1 MNLSREASELLTRQ
15 NDLLLVYNTT
25 LISINETLRNDFVQ
39 ANLSVESLKRRF
51 TTIYIIAFTTQELM
65 NNTLLEYTM
74 AIDLVTRI
82 EQVDLYILRNLSNT
96 VQSLS
101 MEVNTTANNTA
112 TTLRN
117 LLAQVEDLRNLTYE
131 ILSISSSLLGNA
143 STLMSIQQGIMND
156 IEPIMTIC
164 TSIDAQI
171 TQLEINVT
179 AFETELMMIPNNLRM
194 KYSSLVEVPDPNT
207 VISLTGNATE
217 MVDFA
222 RTNILSEISSQNMRF
237 ATLNRTYINSRAQ
250 FETLFQQVSSIG
262 TETNRLLMVAINA
275 SRVANATSNDIQ
287 DLFRRAE
294 MVARELEDFNNET
307 FQVGERVAAAMRDI
321 DRLNSNATTALA
333 EAQRLEDSLRNSS
346 TDIRR
351 AKDVALAASN
361 ISNASSQVCIIIIVF
376 LYSQEIKFGGWG
388 QEYISYYSNDLQ
400 YICK

>member
-82 EQVDLYILRNLSNT
+82 EQVDLNILRNLSNT

-179 AFETELMMIPNNLRM
+179 AFETEIMMIPNNLRM

-307 FQVGERVAAAMRDI
+307 FQVGERAAAAMRDI

-361 ISNASSQVCIIIIVF
+361 ISNASSQVCIIIIVVF
-376 LYSQEIKFGGWG
+376 PR
-388 QEYISYYSNDLQ
+388 D
-400 YICK
+400 